1 MNEKRGPTRR
11 SRRIPLREDMNIHT
25 LYDKFSSVRLTIFL
39 CILLAFVSVV
49 GTVIPQNMAPEKY
62 QTLYRPAVAEVVTG
76 LGLDDLYHS
85 AGFIFLLCLLAVNL
99 AACTAKRLPGTWR
112 SLRRGPS
119 PPSEAALEKWKCRET
134 FLCAAGAE
142 EVEGRL
148 ESIVAKALGRR
159 PTGKHAEG
167 PRKVLLVEKNRY
179 ARLGPYLAHASI
191 LLILLGTLWGAVIGF
206 KAGLQLTEGEAA
218 SDVWLQKR
226 AERVPLGFQIR
237 CDRFVFNQYPDGTP
251 KEYRSDVTFLD
262 MGGKE
267 ILRGSIRV
275 NHPLTCRGITFYQ
288 ATYGSIPKVTL
299 QLIDEESG
307 SEASVTTGLN
317 TPFQLPGSTGERAM
331 VTAFQENVRIPAEMA
346 RVTSFSMK
354 SLGPAARVVIFD
366 EKGFHDPFLIFR
378 DHPAMG
384 QERAGTHRIV
394 LKGFRLTPYTGL
406 QVVKDPGTPLVWIG
420 CTFLVIGFLMALLM
434 DHEIVWVVGEAA
446 GEKAYRIRMVG
457 RAVRHPGI
465 YAARFDRQKLR
476 LRKGLS
482 PWLKS

>member
-1 MNEKRGPTRR
+1 
-11 SRRIPLREDMNIHT
+11 MNINT

-39 CILLAFVSVV
+39 CILLAVVSVV
-49 GTVIPQNMAPEKY
+49 GTVIPQNVAPEKY
-62 QTLYRPAVAEVVTG
+62 QELYRPAVAGMVMG

-85 AGFIFLLCLLAVNL
+85 VGFIILLCLLAVNL
-99 AACTAKRLPGTWR
+99 TACTARRLPGTWR

-142 EVEGRL
+142 EVEGLL
-148 ESIVAKALGRR
+148 ESIVARALGRR
-159 PTGKHAEG
+159 PY
-167 PRKVLLVEKNRY
+167 RKDVKGRGTVFLVEKNRY
-179 ARLGPYLAHASI
+179 ARLGPYLAHVSL
-191 LLILLGTLWGAVIGF
+191 LLILLGTLWGAMMGF
-206 KAGLQLTEGEAA
+206 KGGLQLSEGEAA
-218 SDVWLQKR
+218 SEIWLQTGAK
-226 AERVPLGFQIR
+226 RVPLGFQIR
-237 CDRFVFNQYPDGTP
+237 CDRFVFDRYPDGTP
-251 KEYRSDVTFLD
+251 REYRSDVTLLD
-262 MGGKE
+262 MEGEE
-267 ILRGSIRV
+267 IMRGSIRV

-288 ATYGSIPKVTL
+288 STYGSIPEVTL
-299 QLIDEESG
+299 RLFDRDSGGES
-307 SEASVTTGLN
+307 SVTTGLN
-317 TPFQLPGSTGERAM
+317 KPFLLPGSTGERAM
-331 VTAFQENVRIPAEMA
+331 VVAFQEDLRIPAEMA
-346 RVTSFSMK
+346 RVTSFSMR

-378 DHPAMG
+378 DHPDMG
-384 QERAGTHRIV
+384 QERAGAHRIV

-446 GEKAYRIRMVG
+446 GEKEYRIRMVG

-476 LRKGLS
+476 LRKGLA